1 MAKLKVMS
9 WNLENLFSF
18 GHPSAPKTAREYR
31 QKLESLAAVISRLDP
46 DILAVQEVG
55 DIEAFNELVALLDDR
70 YPYLQLSDFPDVRG
84 IRVGFISKLA
94 IAKAE
99 DIKDLPPAGLSKIVG
114 HSEDGTTEIS
124 QLGRGALRILVK
136 PKPDFFLHL
145 INVHFKSKLLS
156 YPSTT
161 NRPRF
166 SPSNENERARVAGLA
181 LLKRT
186 AEAVAIRV
194 KANQI
199 LENDN
204 SQALIVLGD
213 LNDVPS
219 AATTQII
226 QGTRGSEIGTRGFK
240 LPDKGD
246 DARLFN
252 LAPLIDPQ
260 RRYSRIYRQNKEL
273 IDHIFVSQELLSDR
287 DENLP
292 MVDSYI
298 DFADNM
304 PSIDDD
310 PIHRKNKPSSD
321 HAPITAIFDL

>member
-1 MAKLKVMS
+1 MAKLKVMT
-9 WNLENLFSF
+9 WNLENLFSL
-18 GHPSAPKTAREYR
+18 GHPNAPKTAEDYR
-31 QKLESLAAVISRLDP
+31 QKLESLAAVILRLDS

-55 DIEAFNELVALLDDR
+55 NVEAFKELIDLLENR
-70 YPYLQLSDFPDVRG
+70 YPHLELSNFPDRRG
-84 IRVGFISKLA
+84 IRVGFVSKLA
-94 IAKAE
+94 IAEAE
-99 DIKDLPPAGLSKIVG
+99 DIKDLPSAGLSKIVG
-114 HSEDGTTEIS
+114 YSENGTTEIS
-124 QLGRGALRILVK
+124 QLGRGALRIVVE
-136 PKPDFFLHL
+136 PKPDFPLHL

-161 NRPRF
+161 DRPRF
-166 SPSNENERARVAGLA
+166 SPTNENERARVAGLA

-186 AEAVAIRV
+186 AEAVAVRV
-194 KANQI
+194 EANKL

-213 LNDVPS
+213 FNDVPS

-226 QGTRGSEIGTRGFK
+226 QGASGSEIGTRGFK

-246 DARLFN
+246 DTRLFN
-252 LAPLIDPQ
+252 LAPLIDPH

-292 MVDSYI
+292 VVDSHI

-304 PSIDDD
+304 PSIGDNPTD
-310 PIHRKNKPSSD
+310 RRNKPSSD
-321 HAPITAIFDL
+321 HAPISAIFNL